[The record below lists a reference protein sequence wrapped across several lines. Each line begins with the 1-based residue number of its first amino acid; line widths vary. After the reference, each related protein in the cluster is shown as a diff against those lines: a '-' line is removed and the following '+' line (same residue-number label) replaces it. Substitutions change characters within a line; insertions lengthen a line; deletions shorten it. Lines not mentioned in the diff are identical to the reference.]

1 MGAGIYDA
9 GTKVSVEAVANKGY
23 EFGEWSD
30 GDTFPTREVTM
41 NEDVTLTATFKPV
54 NNTDEG
60 GLGA

>member
-1 MGAGIYDA
+1 
-9 GTKVSVEAVANKGY
+9 VEAVANKGY

-41 NEDVTLTATFKPV
+41 NENVTLTATFKPV